1 MTSPIAP
8 MSVEYFGS
16 PPEPL
21 FNEPKNC
28 LGPELLEDTMKLL
41 FQKNEFATDQNHSGK
56 GVDETVGH
64 FKDGNAVLFLFELC
78 RHLG

>member
-1 MTSPIAP
+1 MSSPVPIQ
-8 MSVEYFGS
+8 SVEYFGS

-21 FNEPKNC
+21 FNDPNNC

-41 FQKNEFATDQNHSGK
+41 FQKNEYAKDPSHSGK
-56 GVDETVGH
+56 GIDQAAGH